1 MPMFDT
7 LVKQKFKT
15 PAAVYRS
22 YSRWQ

>member
-7 LVKQKFKT
+7 LVKFKT